1 VERQEQDARM
11 KRKFTVTVGA
21 KEFQILKSDDGSISV
36 DGKEIDYQLDFISD
50 GQYTLWF
57 GPVSYTISQR
67 SSDAEEIQRE
77 ICVNGRTIMLTVE
90 DERDALLHKFQSSSA
105 TRLQSAAIKAPMPG
119 KISKILVS
127 EGELIE
133 EGQGVLILEAMKMEN
148 EIKSPASGIVKKVHI
163 LELAAVEKNT
173 LLLEIE

>member
-1 VERQEQDARM
+1 M
-11 KRKFTVTVGA
+11 TRKFTVTVGG
-21 KEFQILKSDDGSISV
+21 KEFQILKSEDGALSIN
-36 DGKEIDYQLDFISD
+36 GKEIDYQLDVLSD
-50 GQYTLWF
+50 GMYTLWF
-57 GPVSYTISQR
+57 GPVSYTITHR
-67 SSDAEEIQRE
+67 SSEAEDVQRE
-77 ICVNGRTIMLTVE
+77 LCVNGRTINLTIE
-90 DERDALLHKFQSSSA
+90 DERDALLHKFQSSTA

-148 EIKSPASGIVKKVHI
+148 ELKSPTSGIVKKVHI
-163 LELAAVEKNT
+163 HELAAVEKNT